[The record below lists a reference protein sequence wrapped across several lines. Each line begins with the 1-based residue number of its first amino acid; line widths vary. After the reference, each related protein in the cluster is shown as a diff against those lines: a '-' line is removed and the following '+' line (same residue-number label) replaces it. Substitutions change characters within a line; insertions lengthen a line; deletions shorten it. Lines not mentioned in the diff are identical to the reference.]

1 MTAQELREK
10 YLKFFESKG
19 HTIIPSASLVPE
31 NDPTV
36 LFTTAGMQ
44 QFKNFYLNPAEAEN
58 PSVATIQ
65 KCVRTVDIDEV
76 GDDTHLTF
84 FEMLGNFSFG
94 YPEKSGS
101 YFKKEAINLAWE
113 FLTKELGFDRKRI
126 YATYFKGE
134 NGVSEDQE
142 SLEILKTVEGLEK
155 IVPQGYDDNFWSLG
169 TENSPGGPTVE
180 FYIDGVEVWNLVF
193 NEHILKNGKY
203 EPQDVKGVDTGMGLE
218 RLLTMVNNKKAVFE
232 IELFQPIFEKIE
244 EISLQ
249 LSSRGEASTEEN
261 RSLRIIED
269 HVRAA
274 TFMIAD
280 GVEPLNIGRG
290 YVLRR
295 LIRRAIRHGKLL
307 GIEKNFLI
315 QLATVVVEVYQDFYS
330 ELDENKNKIFA
341 ELEKEENKFRE
352 TLEKGLKEF
361 NKISSANISGIDAFN
376 LYQSYGFPF
385 EMTKELAVEKNLE
398 IDEKSFQEELQKHQ
412 ELSRTAS
419 AGQFKGG
426 LTEAG
431 EETAKLHTATHL
443 LLAALREVL
452 GPHVYQKGSNITAER
467 LRLDFAHNVKMTPE
481 ELEKAQNLVNEMIRE
496 DVSIACQEMSVDE
509 AKASGAVGVFEAKY
523 GDKVKVYTAGKYS
536 SEICGGPH
544 AKSTGEL
551 GHFKILKEEASSA
564 GVRRIKAI
572 LE

>member
-10 YLKFFESKG
+10 FLKFFKSKE
-19 HTIIPSASLVPE
+19 HTFIPSASLIPSE
-31 NDPTV
+31 TDPSV

-44 QFKNFYLNPAEAEN
+44 QFKDFYLNPVEAKN
-58 PSVATIQ
+58 ASVATIQ
-65 KCVRTVDIDEV
+65 KCIRTVDINEV

-94 YPEKSGS
+94 CPEKNGS
-101 YFKKEAINLAWE
+101 YFKKEAIELAWE
-113 FLTKELGFDRKRI
+113 FLTKELGFDQKRI

-134 NGVSEDQE
+134 NEVPEDME
-142 SLEILKTVEGLEK
+142 SLEILKTIKGLEK
-155 IVPQGYDDNFWSLG
+155 IVPQGSDDNFWSLG

-193 NEHILKNGKY
+193 NEYVLKNGKY
-203 EPQDVKGVDTGMGLE
+203 EPQSIKGVDTGMGLE
-218 RLLTMVNNKKAVFE
+218 RLLATVDNKKAVFE
-232 IELFQPIFEKIE
+232 TELFQPIFEEIE
-244 EISLQ
+244 KVSP
-249 LSSRGEASTEEN
+249 SSIQGETLKKSY
-261 RSLRIIED
+261 RIIAD
-269 HVRAA
+269 HLKAA
-274 TFMIAD
+274 TFLIAD
-280 GVEPLNIGRG
+280 GVEPSNIGRG

-295 LIRRAIRHGKLL
+295 LIRRTIRHGKLL
-307 GIEKNFLI
+307 NIEKNFLI
-315 QLATVVVEVYQDFYS
+315 QLAAVVVEMYQDFYP
-330 ELDENKNKIFA
+330 ELKENKDKIFA

-352 TLEKGLKEF
+352 TLERGLREF
-361 NKISSANISGIDAFN
+361 NKISNTNISGTDAFN

-385 EMTKELAVEKNLE
+385 EMTKELAVEKGLE
-398 IDEKSFQEELQKHQ
+398 IDEQGFQEELQKHQ

-426 LTEAG
+426 LAEAG
-431 EETAKLHTATHL
+431 EITAKLHTATHL

-452 GPHVYQKGSNITAER
+452 GPHVFQKGSNITAER

-481 ELEKAQNLVNEMIRE
+481 ELEKTQNLVNEAIRE
-496 DVSIACQEMSVDE
+496 NVLVTCEEMTVDE
-509 AKASGAVGVFEAKY
+509 AKQAGAMGVFEAKY
-523 GDKVKVYTAGKYS
+523 GDRVKVYKAGNYS

-551 GHFKILKEEASSA
+551 GHFKIVKEEASSA